1 MMAITITKWDKV
13 ASKKPASLLRF
24 WYGLEGS
31 YRAVINTRMK
41 KTLGVSFEEY
51 AVKNPEGIYEALR
64 KAIGEHNAGVFMIMY
79 TKWLESRQ
87 QYKP

>member
-1 MMAITITKWDKV
+1 MMAITITNGIR
-13 ASKKPASLLRF
+13 SRQNKPESLLRF
-24 WYGLEGS
+24 WYSLERS
-31 YRAVINTRMK
+31 YRAVVNTRMK

-51 AVKNPEGIYEALR
+51 AVKNPEGIQEALR

-79 TKWLESRQ
+79 ARWLESRR